1 MNMLASKD
9 EFEDEFEYFPMTSA
23 LYKSIGGVGG
33 CMFCTIV
40 IGIIEIPILVFR
52 WPIFQLSGYDLHL
65 VQLL

>member
-1 MNMLASKD
+1 MKMLASQD
-9 EFEDEFEYFPMTSA
+9 DFEDEFECFPMTSA
-23 LYKSIGGVGG
+23 LYKYIGGVGG

-52 WPIFQLSGYDLHL
+52 WPIFQISGYDLHL